1 MTTIINLPY
10 APNDKP
16 SFGKK
21 KTSARISIFGLGYVG
36 LVSAACFADCGY
48 HVIGVDPDVKKRYI
62 IREGKSPIVEPGLEK
77 LLARGTSNGLIRVIS
92 DGVDAVLETDISF
105 VCVGTPSKTDGS
117 CDLKYLRSVSHQIGK
132 ALAKKDKYHVVVFR
146 STIPPGTTRNVLLPI
161 LEKASGKK
169 AGEGFGVSFHP
180 EFLRESTAISDFFDP
195 PKTVIGGIDE
205 RSRLLVAAFYH
216 GIDKNIIET
225 NLELAETVKYVDNT
239 WHALKVSFSN
249 EIGNICQA
257 LKIDSHKVMDIFVQ
271 DTKLNIS
278 SYYMKPGFA
287 FGGSCLPKDVREINH
302 LAKSLNV
309 PTPVL
314 GSIIESNSNQISHAA
329 QMIKSSKPD
338 VVTFLGITFKM
349 NTDDLRESPILP
361 LISQLVAEGIKIK
374 FFDPNLNLD
383 SSVLHHI
390 QHSKHEKGSIDQLVE
405 LLPAMA
411 SVSIETACEHS
422 DVIVVS
428 HNDMAYRSAI
438 INRDPHQ
445 RVVDLVRIFGGQ
457 NNWQELAAVGM
468 DDYVQKPASLETLQ
482 LKINQWTRPTE
493 KALNILL
500 AEDEVANAAVIKA
513 KLSKLGH
520 NVRIATT
527 GFEALRAV
535 RYEPFDLIFMDIK
548 MPEMCGK
555 EATSRIR
562 ALDSSQASVP
572 IVALTALAAPE
583 ESATY
588 AGICW

>member
-1 MTTIINLPY
+1 MTSIINLPY
-10 APNDKP
+10 TPNEKQN
-16 SFGKK
+16 FGKK
-21 KTSARISIFGLGYVG
+21 KTGASISIFGLGYVG
-36 LVSAACFADCGY
+36 LVSTACFADCDY
-48 HVIGVDPDVKKRYI
+48 HVIGVDSDVKKRYV

-77 LLARGTSNGLIRVIS
+77 LLARGISNGHIRVIS
-92 DGVDAVLETDISF
+92 DSENAVLETDISF
-105 VCVGTPSKTDGS
+105 VCVGTPSKKDGS
-117 CDLKYLRSVSHQIGK
+117 CDLKYLRTVSRQIGK
-132 ALAKKDKYHVVVFR
+132 ALAKKNKYHVVVFR

-169 AGEGFGVSFHP
+169 AGEDFGVSFHP

-195 PKTVIGGIDE
+195 PKTVVGGIDE
-205 RSRLLVAAFYH
+205 RSRRLVAAFYH
-216 GIDKNIIET
+216 GIDKNVIET
-225 NLELAETVKYVDNT
+225 SLEVAETVKYVDNT

-257 LKIDSHKVMDIFVQ
+257 LKVDSHKVMDIFVQ

-314 GSIIESNSNQISHAA
+314 GSIIESNTNQITHAA
-329 QMIKSSKPD
+329 EMIKSSNPD
-338 VVTFLGITFKM
+338 VVTFLGITFKA

-361 LISQLVAEGIKIK
+361 LMSQLVAEGIKIK

-383 SSVLHHI
+383 SSVRHHL
-390 QHSKHEKGSIDQLVE
+390 QHSKHEKGSIDRLME
-405 LLPAMA
+405 FLPSMA
-411 SVSIETACEHS
+411 SISVEAACEDS
-422 DVIVVS
+422 DVIVVC
-428 HNDMAYRSAI
+428 HNDMAYRSALI
-438 INRDPHQ
+438 DREPHQ
-445 RVVDLVRIFGGQ
+445 KVVDLVRIFDGKD
-457 NNWQELAAVGM
+457 NWAELAAAGM

-513 KLSKLGH
+513 KLAKLGH

-527 GFEALRAV
+527 GFEALRAA

-562 ALDSSQASVP
+562 ALESSRASVP

-588 AGICW
+588 TGICW